1 MYVNKLV
8 AAVPK
13 VVFACLVVGPY
24 RVRDG
29 GEIREGEEA
38 AALYGDSPEELEE
51 QFPLFDEEEALAI
64 GAGSGRGVMY
74 DALVL
79 QLGSFFRY
87 SLYSP
92 LNMPLRKQ
100 GERLT
105 TCRLC

>member
-24 RVRDG
+24 KGRGAD
-29 GEIREGEEA
+29 REGEEA
-38 AALYGDSPEELEE
+38 AVQFSDDAEEGEGEGDERDGEL
-51 QFPLFDEEEALAI
+51 FPLFGEEALVADQ
-64 GAGSGRGVMY
+64 GRGVMY

-92 LNMPLRKQ
+92 LDMPARKQ
-100 GERLT
+100 GE
-105 TCRLC
+105 